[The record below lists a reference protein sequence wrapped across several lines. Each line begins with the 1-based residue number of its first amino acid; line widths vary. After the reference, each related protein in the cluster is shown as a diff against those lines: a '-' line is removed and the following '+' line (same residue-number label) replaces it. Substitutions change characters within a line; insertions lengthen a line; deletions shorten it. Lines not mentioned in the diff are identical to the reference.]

1 MEKTLLEIVV
11 KQDENGEKFIDVL
24 RPGYNI
30 IDYTIYDEKAASQI
44 LKTIEAGRGVWL

>member
-1 MEKTLLEIVV
+1 MEETLIEIVV
-11 KQDENGEKFIDVL
+11 KQDESGEKFIDVL

-44 LKTIEAGRGVWL
+44 LETMEAARSVWL